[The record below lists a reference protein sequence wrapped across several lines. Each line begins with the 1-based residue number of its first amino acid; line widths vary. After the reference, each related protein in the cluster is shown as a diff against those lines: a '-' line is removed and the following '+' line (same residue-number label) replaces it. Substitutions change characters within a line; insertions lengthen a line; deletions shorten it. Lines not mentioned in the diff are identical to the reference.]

1 MNRQKSVIK
10 GIKKYL
16 SRRKLLSQKN
26 DLSKNY
32 YRIVSMLMLPVLV
45 MTLVSENVAFAAEE
59 KKEETQEKE
68 AETETGVDGA
78 AAVENALLQA
88 EGEMA
93 AVSAEGKEVIN
104 VRTAEELLA
113 VAEKCDTD
121 VWSAD
126 KLIELQEDI
135 SLAGIDFEPIAVF
148 AGTFNGNGHTIS
160 DFHYVGSG
168 YADGFFR
175 YIAPTGIVQ
184 NLTISGWVKTENEEK
199 CTGGFCGINGGWI
212 LECTFSGRVEGKSE
226 TGGIVGENES
236 TGTISTCSVIGSVT
250 GYDRAGGIAG
260 GNYGTI
266 RNCTNKA
273 GINSDSSWLEEADE
287 SGLEWLLE
295 DIEERKLISGTDIG
309 GIAGY
314 SKGLLINCNNEGVV
328 GYEHNGYNIGG
339 IVGRQSGQV
348 FFCNNNGQVYG
359 RKDVGGIVGQME
371 PHISVEEAESL
382 SEAVQRL
389 HDLVD
394 IFLNDAGKTQD
405 TVNAD
410 FDILRSHSDEA
421 LKNADSIANKTTD
434 FIDDNISAV
443 NEAADRM
450 RYCMEQIP
458 YIADDVSSAINSM
471 NETADALGRVADVLD
486 LNGKAG
492 DTVYDETA
500 HTRLSLVSGV
510 GGDVYTNSALPAE
523 GETVTLSVVSEEG
536 YRLSYISAADAS
548 KTTIELTMLSDTE
561 YAFVMPSGN
570 VVVKAEFV
578 YDGSVT
584 SDAGDGSVS
593 VVVPSAS
600 SRNDGSSLGSQTDS
614 NGGQTDSN
622 GGQTDSNG
630 GQTNSNGGQ
639 TNSNGGQ
646 TNSNGD
652 QTNGN
657 DGQTNNNI
665 SQTGNNGAGL
675 DADGNASTDGT
686 DESDNGDSGAEN
698 PDDRTDDAGN
708 EPESNSEDLD
718 GGRDDAGSEQPDESV
733 EDSNGT
739 AEEVSDSDNEA
750 DAGDVA
756 HDVAALDDGKIGADH
771 QFRKLVNATDA
782 LNGAE
787 YTITVLKNGDTES
800 TVSAHADDVVVVNV
814 QPDSGCQASIHITA
828 GGGEISFTE
837 KMEGRAYQFIMPAA
851 DVDVAVSFVKAG
863 VIVESNAGGK
873 ADYTVSGSKLTLQVR
888 PNAGYA
894 EKDHP
899 TVVDSAGSQLMI
911 SRKSAG
917 AYVYEVDMT
926 SANPP
931 VRVKITFTAST
942 DSAAVSAS
950 RDNLSENVSLLKTQM
965 QSVSDTMSKIDQ
977 LVSGKTLDDIKNDEE
992 LIGYIL
998 DLAQDLSDAGNT
1010 LSYILSDLASI
1021 SNVMTP
1027 YMEEA
1032 LKQADVE
1039 LDYVIADLEDV
1050 FSGLDSAFD
1059 RVRSTV
1065 VYVTGKFDIQFT
1077 ELGSEMDESI
1087 NGLFDQ
1093 LNAIT
1098 TYAGQI
1104 NDDLDVHS
1112 DILEADMHAVN
1123 DQINF
1128 IFQLF
1133 VERID
1138 DVEELYFDGDGYE
1151 DISDEDI
1158 DASTAGKVERSVNNG
1173 VVKGDINVGGIA
1185 GSMAIDEED
1194 PEGNAAGS
1202 VNRSF
1207 GSRYLTRC
1215 ILAGCENNG
1224 QITAKKDGAGGIVG
1238 YMNLGIVTDCEAYGS
1253 VESTEGEYVGGI
1265 SGESLALIR
1274 NCWSLTS
1281 LKGSRYVGGI
1291 AGAGTKIQNCHAMVL
1306 IDGEAVRKGAIAGWL
1321 ETEEDERIG
1330 FSEDINGNFFVGGT
1344 LRGIDDVSYAG
1355 IAEPV
1360 TYEELLAVEGIPLQ
1374 YRHLQLTFI
1383 ANDKVVD
1390 RIEVKYGKALSEIEF
1405 PQTPP
1410 VPGSYGKWPDVT
1422 EMKMI
1427 GNITLEAEYSD
1438 TITTLTSVE
1447 KGTVAVDNVEENP
1460 DKPYAYIEGI
1470 YTDDAVLSA
1479 LVTEYTA
1486 QQTKEEMNQKAESA
1500 VYEIRVENGGL
1511 SDDIVS
1517 SVRLLNPYGK
1527 IRTVFGLVDGT
1538 WQEISYKE
1546 YGQYIQVKM
1555 AGASASY
1562 CIVSG
1567 DRAGFWMWY
1576 AAGGAAALL
1585 LIGIAVMR
1593 KRGKQKGKV

>member
-1 MNRQKSVIK
+1 MNN
-10 GIKKYL
+10 L
-16 SRRKLLSQKN
+16 H
-26 DLSKNY
+26 
-32 YRIVSMLMLPVLV
+32 RIVSALMLPTLV
-45 MTLVSENVAFAAEE
+45 VTLVSGNVAFAEE
-59 KKEETQEKE
+59 AKKEDAQEKE
-68 AETETGVDGA
+68 MAAEMEADGA
-78 AAVENALLQA
+78 DAVDSALQEA
-88 EGEMA
+88 EGEVT
-93 AVSAEGKEVIN
+93 AVSAEGKEVIA

-113 VAEKCDTD
+113 VAAKCDTD

-135 SLAGIDFEPIAVF
+135 SLAGVDFDPIAVF

-175 YIAPTGIVQ
+175 YITPTGIVQ
-184 NLTISGWVKTENEEK
+184 NLTISGWVEAENEET

-212 LECTFSGRVEGKSE
+212 LECTFSGRVEGRSE
-226 TGGIVGENES
+226 TGGIAGENES
-236 TGTISTCSVIGSVT
+236 TGMISTCSVIGSVT

-266 RNCTNKA
+266 RNCINKA

-295 DIEERKLISGTDIG
+295 DIEEQKLISGTDIG

-348 FFCNNNGQVYG
+348 FFCNNNGYVYG

-371 PHISVEEAESL
+371 PYISVEEAESL

-394 IFLNDAGKTQD
+394 IFLDDAGSTQD
-405 TVNAD
+405 TMSED

-421 LKNADSIANKTTD
+421 LKNADSIANRTTD
-434 FIDDNISAV
+434 FIDENISAV

-458 YIADDVSSAINSM
+458 YIADDVSSAIDSM
-471 NETADALGRVADVLD
+471 NETAESLGRVVDVFD
-486 LNGKAG
+486 LNGKAE
-492 DTVYDETA
+492 DTAYDETVHA
-500 HTRLSLVSGV
+500 RLSLVSGV
-510 GGDVYTNSALPAE
+510 GGEVYTDSALPGE
-523 GETVTLSVVSEEG
+523 GETVTLSVVPEEG

-548 KTTIELTMLSDTE
+548 KATIELTMLSDTE

-570 VVVKAEFV
+570 VVVKAEFT

-593 VVVPSAS
+593 VVVPSNL
-600 SRNDGSSLGSQTDS
+600 SRNEGSSLDG
-614 NGGQTDSN
+614 
-622 GGQTDSNG
+622 
-630 GQTNSNGGQ
+630 
-639 TNSNGGQ
+639 
-646 TNSNGD
+646 

-657 DGQTNNNI
+657 AGNSLDGQTNGNAGSSLDGQINND
-665 SQTGNNGAGL
+665 AGQIK
-675 DADGNASTDGT
+675 DNTADSGTDGNVSTDGADGVDNRDGGAELPDDST
-686 DESDNGDSGAEN
+686 TGESTIDAENGAEKNLEGSEGSGADAENGDAKEAAEDLNGAEK
-698 PDDRTDDAGN
+698 
-708 EPESNSEDLD
+708 E
-718 GGRDDAGSEQPDESV
+718 
-733 EDSNGT
+733 T
-739 AEEVSDSDNEA
+739 AEPDSSEN
-750 DAGDVA
+750 AGESGDTVY
-756 HDVAALDDGKIGADH
+756 DTALLEGGGIGAGH
-771 QFRKLVNATDA
+771 QFRKLVNATDVQS
-782 LNGAE
+782 GTE
-787 YTITVLKNGDTES
+787 HTITVLKNGETES
-800 TVSAHADDVVVVNV
+800 TVAACAGNEAVVNV
-814 QPDSGCQASIHITA
+814 QPDSGCQVSIHITTA
-828 GGGEISFTE
+828 GGDEISFTE
-837 KMEGRAYQFIMPAA
+837 KMEGRAYQFTMPDA
-851 DVDVAVSFVKAG
+851 DVTVAVSFVKAG

-873 ADYTVSGSKLTLQVR
+873 ADYTVSGNKLTLQVR

-899 TVVDSAGSQLMI
+899 TVVDSAGKQLTI

-926 SANPP
+926 SAALP
-931 VRVKITFTAST
+931 VRVKITFAAGT
-942 DSAAVSAS
+942 DAAAVSAS
-950 RDNLSENVSLLKTQM
+950 KDNLSENVSLLKTQM
-965 QSVSDTMSKIDQ
+965 QNVSDTMSKIDQ
-977 LVSGKTLDDIKNDEE
+977 LVSGKTFDDMRNDEE

-1010 LSYILSDLASI
+1010 LSYLLSDLASI
-1021 SNVMTP
+1021 SNVMSP

-1039 LDYVIADLEDV
+1039 LDFVIDDLEDV

-1077 ELGSEMDESI
+1077 ELGYEMDESI

-1112 DILEADMHAVN
+1112 DILEEDMHAVN

-1158 DASTAGKVERSVNNG
+1158 EASTAGKVERSINNG

-1215 ILAGCENNG
+1215 ILTGCENNG
-1224 QITAKKDGAGGIVG
+1224 QITAKKDGAGGIAG

-1253 VESTEGEYVGGI
+1253 VESMEGEYVGGI

-1291 AGAGTKIQNCHAMVL
+1291 AGSGTKIQDCHAMVL
-1306 IDGEAVRKGAIAGWL
+1306 IDDGAVRKGAIAGWL

-1330 FSEDINGNFFVGGT
+1330 FGEDVNGNFFVGGT

-1360 TYEELLAVEGIPLQ
+1360 TYEELLAVEGVPLQ

-1390 RIEVKYGKALSEIEF
+1390 QIEVKYGKELSEIEF
-1405 PQTPP
+1405 PQAPP

-1427 GNITLEAEYSD
+1427 GNITLEAEYND

-1447 KGTVAVDNVEENP
+1447 KGTVAAEGTVEDQ
-1460 DKPYAYIEGI
+1460 DKPYAYVEGI

-1479 LVTEYTA
+1479 SAVEYTQ
-1486 QQTKEEMNQKAESA
+1486 QQTKEEMNQKAESV

-1511 SDDIVS
+1511 SDDTVS

-1527 IRTVFGLVDGT
+1527 IKIVFGLVDGI
-1538 WQEISYKE
+1538 WQEIGYKE
-1546 YGQYIQVKM
+1546 YGQYIQVQM
-1555 AGASASY
+1555 AGASAAY

-1567 DRAGFWMWY
+1567 DREGLWMWY
-1576 AAGGAAALL
+1576 AAGGAAVLL
-1585 LIGIAVMR
+1585 LAGSVVIRRHG
-1593 KRGKQKGKV
+1593 KRKGKKAETAA

>member
-1 MNRQKSVIK
+1 MNK
-10 GIKKYL
+10 
-16 SRRKLLSQKN
+16 
-26 DLSKNY
+26 LSKNFN
-32 YRIVSMLMLPVLV
+32 RIVSALMLPVLI
-45 MTLVSENVAFAAEE
+45 MTLVSGNVAYAEE
-59 KKEETQEKE
+59 EKDAIQEKE
-68 AETETGVDGA
+68 SVGEGGEDGA
-78 AAVENALLQA
+78 EAVESALQEA
-88 EGEMA
+88 EGEIA
-93 AVSAEGKEVIN
+93 AVSAEGKEVIA
-104 VRTAEELLA
+104 VKSAEELLA

-126 KLIELQEDI
+126 KLIELQADI
-135 SLAGIDFEPIAVF
+135 SLAGIEFEPIAVF
-148 AGTFNGNGHTIS
+148 AGTFNGNGHTIT

-184 NLTISGWVKTENEEK
+184 NLTISGWVEAENEEK
-199 CTGGFCGINGGWI
+199 CTGGICGINGGWI
-212 LECTFSGRVEGKSE
+212 LECTFSGRVEGRSE

-236 TGTISTCSVIGSVT
+236 SGTISTCSVIGSVT

-273 GINSDSSWLEEADE
+273 GVNSDSSWLEEADE

-371 PHISVEEAESL
+371 PYISVEEAESL

-394 IFLNDAGKTQD
+394 VFLNDAGKTQD
-405 TVNAD
+405 TVSAD

-421 LKNADSIANKTTD
+421 LKNADSIADGATD

-458 YIADDVSSAINSM
+458 FIVDDVSSAIDSM
-471 NETADALGRVADVLD
+471 NKTADALGRVADALD
-486 LNGKAG
+486 LNGKAE

-500 HTRLSLVSGV
+500 HSRLSLVSGV
-510 GGDVYTNSALPAE
+510 GGEVYTDSALPAE
-523 GETVTLSVVSEEG
+523 GETVTLSVVPEDG
-536 YRLSYISAADAS
+536 YRLSYISVADAS
-548 KTTIELTMLSDTE
+548 KATIELTMLSDTE

-570 VVVKAEFV
+570 VVVKTEFT

-584 SDAGDGSVS
+584 SDAGDGSIS
-593 VVVPSAS
+593 VVVPSS
-600 SRNDGSSLGSQTDS
+600 GSRNNGSNDAG
-614 NGGQTDSN
+614 NGAAVP
-622 GGQTDSNG
+622 
-630 GQTNSNGGQ
+630 
-639 TNSNGGQ
+639 
-646 TNSNGD
+646 
-652 QTNGN
+652 GN
-657 DGQTNNNI
+657 DPV
-665 SQTGNNGAGL
+665 SE
-675 DADGNASTDGT
+675 DGGIMD
-686 DESDNGDSGAEN
+686 
-698 PDDRTDDAGN
+698 PDDRTG
-708 EPESNSEDLD
+708 S
-718 GGRDDAGSEQPDESV
+718 AGSGAEEPGNAVIDTEDGKTGTEETV
-733 EDSNGT
+733 VDTEDGETGTEETVVDTEDGETGTEETVVDTEDGETGTEETAADVEKEEETPEDSTVDTIDETDPVTQEENGT
-739 AEEVSDSDNEA
+739 E
-750 DAGDVA
+750 DASR
-756 HDVAALDDGKIGADH
+756 DVAALEGGRPDTEH
-771 QFRKLVNATDA
+771 SFRKLVSAADGLGSGTS
-782 LNGAE
+782 GTE
-787 YTITVLKNGDTES
+787 HTIKIQKNGEEES
-800 TVSAHADDVVVVNV
+800 ISYSADEGSVVVVNV
-814 QPDSGCQASIHITA
+814 HPDSGCQASIHITA
-828 GGGEISFTE
+828 GGTEISAEE
-837 KMEGRAYQFIMPAA
+837 KMEGRAYQFTMPGS
-851 DVDVAVSFVKAG
+851 DVTVGVDFVRAG

-873 ADYTVSGSKLTLQVR
+873 ADYTVSGARLTLQVR
-888 PNAGYA
+888 PNAGYV
-894 EKDHP
+894 EKEHP
-899 TVVDSAGSQLMI
+899 TVVDNAGNQLMV
-911 SRKSAG
+911 SGKSAG
-917 AYVYEVDMT
+917 AYVYEVDM
-926 SANPP
+926 SGAAQP
-931 VRVKITFTAST
+931 VRVKVTFAAST

-950 RDNLSENVSLLKTQM
+950 KDNLRENVSLLRTQM
-965 QSVSDTMSKIDQ
+965 QNVSDTMSKIDRYAN
-977 LVSGKTLDDIKNDEE
+977 GKTLDDMKNDKE

-1021 SNVMTP
+1021 SNVMAP

-1065 VYVTGKFDIQFT
+1065 VYVTGTFDIQFT
-1077 ELGSEMDESI
+1077 ELGAEMDESI
-1087 NGLFDQ
+1087 DGLFDQ
-1093 LNAIT
+1093 LSAIA

-1104 NDDLDVHS
+1104 NDDLGAHS

-1123 DQINF
+1123 DQVNY

-1138 DVEELYFDGDGYE
+1138 DVEELYFDGGGYE

-1158 DASTAGKVERSVNNG
+1158 EVSTAGKVERSVNNG
-1173 VVKGDINVGGIA
+1173 IVKGDINVGGIA

-1194 PEGNAAGS
+1194 PEGNAAGN

-1215 ILAGCENNG
+1215 VLVGCENNG
-1224 QITAKKDGAGGIVG
+1224 QITAKKNGAGGIVG
-1238 YMNLGIVTDCEAYGS
+1238 YMNLGIATDCEAYGS
-1253 VESTEGEYVGGI
+1253 VESTEGEYIGGI

-1274 NCWSLTS
+1274 NCWALTS
-1281 LKGSRYVGGI
+1281 LKGSQYVGGI
-1291 AGAGTKIQNCHAMVL
+1291 AGSGTKIQNCHAMVL
-1306 IDGEAVRKGAIAGWL
+1306 IDDMAVRKGAIAGWL

-1330 FSEDINGNFFVGGT
+1330 FGEDISGNFFVGGT
-1344 LRGIDDVSYAG
+1344 LCGIDDVSYAG

-1360 TYEELLAVEGIPLQ
+1360 TYEELLTTEGIPLQ

-1390 RIEVKYGKALSEIEF
+1390 QIEVKYGKSLSEIEF

-1427 GNITLEAEYSD
+1427 GNITLEAEYND
-1438 TITTLTSVE
+1438 TITILTSVE
-1447 KGTVAVDNVEENP
+1447 KGTVAAEGAAEDR
-1460 DKPYAYIEGI
+1460 DRPYAYIEGI

-1479 LVTEYTA
+1479 SATEYTP
-1486 QQTKEEMNQKAESA
+1486 QQTKEAMNRKAESV

-1511 SDDIVS
+1511 LDDTVS

-1527 IRTVFGLVDGT
+1527 IKAVFGLVDGT
-1538 WQEISYKE
+1538 WQEIAYKE

-1555 AGASASY
+1555 AGTSAAY
-1562 CIVSG
+1562 GIVSG
-1567 DRAGFWMWY
+1567 DRAGILIWY
-1576 AAGGAAALL
+1576 IAGGAVILL
-1585 LIGIAVMR
+1585 LIGIAIGR
-1593 KRGKQKGKV
+1593 RRRRQKGKKTGTET

>member
-1 MNRQKSVIK
+1 MNKH
-10 GIKKYL
+10 
-16 SRRKLLSQKN
+16 
-26 DLSKNY
+26 LSKSLH
-32 YRIVSMLMLPVLV
+32 RIVSMVMLPVLIV
-45 MTLVSENVAFAAEE
+45 TLMSGNIVFAEE
-59 KKEETQEKE
+59 EV
-68 AETETGVDGA
+68 TE
-78 AAVENALLQA
+78 
-88 EGEMA
+88 
-93 AVSAEGKEVIN
+93 VSAENKEVIT
-104 VRTAEELLA
+104 VRTVEDLLA
-113 VAEKCDTD
+113 VTEKCDTD

-126 KLIELQEDI
+126 RLIELQEDI
-135 SLAGIDFEPIAVF
+135 SLAGVEFEPIAVF

-175 YIAPTGIVQ
+175 YITPTGIVQ
-184 NLTISGWVKTENEEK
+184 NLTISGWLEAENEEK

-226 TGGIVGENES
+226 TGGIAGENES

-348 FFCNNNGQVYG
+348 FFCNNNGQIYG

-371 PHISVEEAESL
+371 PYISVEEAESL

-405 TVNAD
+405 TVSAD

-421 LKNADSIANKTTD
+421 LKNADLIANRTTD

-458 YIADDVSSAINSM
+458 YIADDVSSAIDSM
-471 NETADALGRVADVLD
+471 NETAEALGRMAEVLD
-486 LNGKAG
+486 VSGKAA

-500 HTRLSLVSGV
+500 HARLSLVSGV
-510 GGDVYTNSALPAE
+510 GGEVYSDSALPSE
-523 GETVTLSVVSEEG
+523 GETVTLSVVPEDG
-536 YRLSYISAADAS
+536 YRLSYISVADAT
-548 KTTIELTMLSDTE
+548 KAAIELTMLGNTE
-561 YAFVMPSGN
+561 YAFVMPSEN
-570 VVVKAEFV
+570 VVVKAEFT

-584 SDAGDGSVS
+584 SDAGDGGVS
-593 VVVPSAS
+593 VMVPSADT
-600 SRNDGSSLGSQTDS
+600 RNDGNSDTGQINDSAVGSDADENTPA
-614 NGGQTDSN
+614 
-622 GGQTDSNG
+622 
-630 GQTNSNGGQ
+630 
-639 TNSNGGQ
+639 
-646 TNSNGD
+646 
-652 QTNGN
+652 
-657 DGQTNNNI
+657 
-665 SQTGNNGAGL
+665 NGAGGTDNVDSDAEHGDGSSPEASDDSMDDVENENGADAVDETEPSNE
-675 DADGNASTDGT
+675 DADN
-686 DESDNGDSGAEN
+686 
-698 PDDRTDDAGN
+698 TDDAASDAALLESGIPSTEHQFKKLVN
-708 EPESNSEDLD
+708 TADLNSGASGTEHQITVQKNGSPENAYS
-718 GGRDDAGSEQPDESV
+718 AH
-733 EDSNGT
+733 
-739 AEEVSDSDNEA
+739 
-750 DAGDVA
+750 AGDVIA
-756 HDVAALDDGKIGADH
+756 
-771 QFRKLVNATDA
+771 
-782 LNGAE
+782 
-787 YTITVLKNGDTES
+787 
-800 TVSAHADDVVVVNV
+800 VNV
-814 QPDSGCQASIHITA
+814 QPDSGCQASVRITA
-828 GGGEISFTE
+828 NGGDVSYME
-837 KMEGRAYQFIMPAA
+837 KLEGHAYQFTMPDA
-851 DVDVAVSFVKAG
+851 DVTVDVGFVKAG

-873 ADYTVSGSKLTLQVR
+873 ADYTVSGNKLTLQVR
-888 PNAGYA
+888 PNAGYT
-894 EKDHP
+894 EKEHP
-899 TVVDSAGSQLMI
+899 TVVDSAGNQLMV
-911 SRKSAG
+911 SRKSVG
-917 AYVYEVDMT
+917 TYVYEVDMG

-931 VRVKITFTAST
+931 VRVKITFAAST

-950 RDNLSENVSLLKTQM
+950 RDNLSENVSLLKMQM
-965 QSVSDTMSKIDQ
+965 QNVSNTMSKINQ
-977 LVSGKTLDDIKNDEE
+977 LVNGKTLGDMKNDEE

-1027 YMEEA
+1027 YMEDA

-1039 LDYVIADLEDV
+1039 LDFVLADLEDV

-1059 RVRSTV
+1059 RVRSAV
-1065 VYVTGKFDIQFT
+1065 VYVTGRFDIRFT
-1077 ELGSEMDESI
+1077 ELGDEMDDSI

-1123 DQINF
+1123 DQINY
-1128 IFQLF
+1128 IFQMF

-1215 ILAGCENNG
+1215 ILTGCENNG

-1281 LKGSRYVGGI
+1281 LRGSRYVGGI
-1291 AGAGTKIQNCHAMVL
+1291 VGSGTKIQNCHAMVL
-1306 IDGEAVRKGAIAGWL
+1306 INDEAVRKGAIAGWL

-1330 FSEDINGNFFVGGT
+1330 FSEDINGNFFVGGA
-1344 LRGIDDVSYAG
+1344 LCGIDDVSYAG
-1355 IAEPV
+1355 IAGPV
-1360 TYEELLAVEGIPLQ
+1360 TYEELLTTEGIPLQ

-1390 RIEVKYGKALSEIEF
+1390 QIEVKYGKSLSEIEF
-1405 PQTPP
+1405 PQAPS
-1410 VPGSYGKWPDVT
+1410 VPGSYGKWPDVS
-1422 EMKMI
+1422 EMKMV
-1427 GNITLEAEYSD
+1427 GNITLEAAYSD

-1447 KGTVAVDNVEENP
+1447 KGAVAAEGTEENQ
-1460 DKPYAYIEGI
+1460 DKPYAYVEGI
-1470 YTDDAVLSA
+1470 YTDDAVLYASA
-1479 LVTEYTA
+1479 AEYTP
-1486 QQTKEEMNQKAESA
+1486 QQTKEEINQKAGSV

-1511 SDDIVS
+1511 SDDTVS
-1517 SVRLLNPYGK
+1517 NVRLLNPYGK
-1527 IRTVFGLVDGT
+1527 IRSVFGLVDGA
-1538 WQEISYKE
+1538 WQEIDYKE

-1555 AGASASY
+1555 AGATASY

-1567 DRAGFWMWY
+1567 DKAGTWIWY
-1576 AAGGAAALL
+1576 AVGGAVILL
-1585 LIGIAVMR
+1585 LIGIVIGR
-1593 KRGKQKGKV
+1593 KRGKTEGKK

>member
-1 MNRQKSVIK
+1 MN
-10 GIKKYL
+10 
-16 SRRKLLSQKN
+16 KN
-26 DLSKNY
+26 L
-32 YRIVSMLMLPVLV
+32 YRIVSAFMLPVLIV
-45 MTLVSENVAFAAEE
+45 TLMSENVVFAKEA

-68 AETETGVDGA
+68 AVAEEEAGGA
-78 AAVENALLQA
+78 DAVESALQEA
-88 EGEMA
+88 EGEVA

-135 SLAGIDFEPIAVF
+135 SLAGVDFEPIAVF

-184 NLTISGWVKTENEEK
+184 NLTISGWIEAENEEA

-212 LECTFSGRVEGKSE
+212 LECTFSGRVEGRSE

-348 FFCNNNGQVYG
+348 FFCNNDGQVYG

-371 PHISVEEAESL
+371 PYISVEEAESL

-394 IFLNDAGKTQD
+394 IFLDDAGRTQD
-405 TVNAD
+405 TMSED
-410 FDILRSHSDEA
+410 FDILRGHSDEA
-421 LKNADSIANKTTD
+421 LKNADSIANRTTD

-458 YIADDVSSAINSM
+458 YIADDVSSAIDGM
-471 NETADALGRVADVLD
+471 NETAEALGRMADVLD
-486 LNGKAG
+486 LNGKAE

-500 HTRLSLVSGV
+500 HARLSLVSGV
-510 GGDVYTNSALPAE
+510 GGEVYTDSALPAE
-523 GETVTLSVVSEEG
+523 GETVTLSVVPEEG

-548 KTTIELTMLSDTE
+548 KATLELTMLGDTE
-561 YAFVMPSGN
+561 YVFVMPSGN

-578 YDGSVT
+578 YDGSAA
-584 SDAGDGSVS
+584 SNEGDGSVS
-593 VVVPSAS
+593 VLVPSNS
-600 SRNDGSSLGSQTDS
+600 SRSEGNSL
-614 NGGQTDSN
+614 
-622 GGQTDSNG
+622 
-630 GQTNSNGGQ
+630 
-639 TNSNGGQ
+639 
-646 TNSNGD
+646 
-652 QTNGN
+652 
-657 DGQTNNNI
+657 DGQTNNDAG
-665 SQTGNNGAGL
+665 QTSNSTGQTSNDAGQTNDNAADSGEDENL
-675 DADGNASTDGT
+675 LNTGADGVDDGVV
-686 DESDNGDSGAEN
+686 GAEN
-698 PDDRTDDAGN
+698 PNDVQD
-708 EPESNSEDLD
+708 EPES
-718 GGRDDAGSEQPDESV
+718 PDVRVNDVPNELESGANI
-733 EDSNGT
+733 EKQNT
-739 AEEVSDSDNEA
+739 AESDEDTGGTEDEVTEPGNVA
-750 DAGDVA
+750 DAG
-756 HDVAALDDGKIGADH
+756 H
-771 QFRKLVNATDA
+771 QFRKLVNAADA
-782 LNGAE
+782 SNSGTE
-787 YTITVLKNGDTES
+787 HTITIWKNGNEES
-800 TVSAHADDVVVVNV
+800 TANAYANDVVVVDV
-814 QPDSGCQASIHITA
+814 RPESGSKASIRITA
-828 GGGEISFTE
+828 GGGELPFTE
-837 KMEGRAYQFIMPAA
+837 KMEGRAYQFTMPDA
-851 DVDVAVSFVKAG
+851 DVTVEVSFVKAG

-873 ADYTVSGSKLTLQVR
+873 ADYTVSGNKLTLQVR

-899 TVVDSAGSQLMI
+899 AVVDGAGKQLTI
-911 SRKSAG
+911 SRKSTG
-917 AYVYEVDMT
+917 AYVYEVDMG

-931 VRVKITFTAST
+931 VRVKITFAAST

-965 QSVSDTMSKIDQ
+965 QNVSDTMSKIDQ
-977 LVSGKTLDDIKNDEE
+977 RVNGKTLDEIKNDQE

-1039 LDYVIADLEDV
+1039 FEFVIADLEDV
-1050 FSGLDSAFD
+1050 FSRLDSAFG

-1087 NGLFDQ
+1087 DGLFDQ
-1093 LNAIT
+1093 LDAIAA
-1098 TYAGQI
+1098 YAGQI

-1138 DVEELYFDGDGYE
+1138 DVENLYFDGDGYE
-1151 DISDEDI
+1151 DISEEDI

-1202 VNRSF
+1202 VSRSF

-1215 ILAGCENNG
+1215 ILVGCENNG
-1224 QITAKKDGAGGIVG
+1224 QITAKKDGAGGIAG

-1281 LKGSRYVGGI
+1281 LKGARYVGGI
-1291 AGAGTKIQNCHAMVL
+1291 AGSGTKIQNCHAMVL
-1306 IDGEAVRKGAIAGWL
+1306 IDDGAMQKGAIAGWL
-1321 ETEEDERIG
+1321 ETEEDGRIG
-1330 FSEDINGNFFVGGT
+1330 FDEDVNGNFFVGGI

-1360 TYEELLAVEGIPLQ
+1360 TYEELLTVEGIPLQ

-1390 RIEVKYGKALSEIEF
+1390 RIEVKYGRALSEIEF
-1405 PQTPP
+1405 PQAPP

-1427 GNITLEAEYSD
+1427 GNITLEAEYND
-1438 TITTLTSVE
+1438 TITTLVSVE
-1447 KGTVAVDNVEENP
+1447 KGTAAVEGTEENQ

-1479 LVTEYTA
+1479 SAVEYTA
-1486 QQTKEEMNQKAESA
+1486 QQTKEEMNQKAEST

-1511 SDDIVS
+1511 SDDTVS
-1517 SVRLLNPYGK
+1517 SVRLLNPYGE
-1527 IRTVFGLVDGT
+1527 IRTVFGLVDGA
-1538 WQEISYKE
+1538 WQEMDHKE
-1546 YGQYIQVKM
+1546 YGQYIQVQM
-1555 AGASASY
+1555 AGTSAAY
-1562 CIVSG
+1562 CIVSNDG
-1567 DRAGFWMWY
+1567 GGNWMWY
-1576 AAGGAAALL
+1576 AAGCAAALL
-1585 LIGIAVMR
+1585 VIGIVLMR
-1593 KRGKQKGKV
+1593 KRGKQKGKKADTAA

>member
-26 DLSKNY
+26 NLSKNY
-32 YRIVSMLMLPVLV
+32 YRIVSMLMLPALIV
-45 MTLVSENVAFAAEE
+45 TLVSENVAFAAEE

-68 AETETGVDGA
+68 AAAETGADGA
-78 AAVENALLQA
+78 DAVESALEQA
-88 EGEMA
+88 EGEMT
-93 AVSAEGKEVIN
+93 AVSAEGKEVIA

-126 KLIELQEDI
+126 KLIELQDDI
-135 SLAGIDFEPIAVF
+135 SLEGIDFEPIAVF

-160 DFHYVGSG
+160 DFHYVGYG

-184 NLTISGWVKTENEEK
+184 NLTISGWVEAENEEK

-260 GNYGTI
+260 SNYGTI

-371 PHISVEEAESL
+371 PYISVEEAESL

-405 TVNAD
+405 TVSAD

-458 YIADDVSSAINSM
+458 YIADDVSSAIDSM
-471 NETADALGRVADVLD
+471 NETAEALGRVADVLD

-500 HTRLSLVSGV
+500 HARLSLVSGV

-523 GETVTLSVVSEEG
+523 GETVTLSVVPEEG

-548 KTTIELTMLSDTE
+548 KATLELTMLSDTE

-593 VVVPSAS
+593 VVVPPAG
-600 SRNDGSSLGSQTDS
+600 SRNDASSDGSQINNNDGQTNS
-614 NGGQTDSN
+614 NGS
-622 GGQTDSNG
+622 
-630 GQTNSNGGQ
+630 QTNSNGGQ
-639 TNSNGGQ
+639 TNNNIGQ
-646 TNSNGD
+646 T
-652 QTNGN
+652 GN
-657 DGQTNNNI
+657 DG
-665 SQTGNNGAGL
+665 AGL
-675 DADGNASTDGT
+675 GVDGNASTDGT
-686 DESDNGDSGAEN
+686 DESDNGDSGAES
-698 PDDRTDDAGN
+698 PDDQVDDDGN
-708 EPESNSEDLD
+708 ELESAPEDLD
-718 GGRDDAGSEQPDESV
+718 GSREDAGSENTEEQV
-733 EDSNGT
+733 EDSNAT
-739 AEEVSDSDNEA
+739 AEDASEPDNGTDAANVTNEVA
-750 DAGDVA
+750 M
-756 HDVAALDDGKIGADH
+756 LDDGKNDADH
-771 QFRKLVNATDA
+771 QFRKLVNATAA
-782 LNGAE
+782 LNGVE
-787 YTITVLKNGDTES
+787 HTITVLKNGDTES
-800 TVSAHADDVVVVNV
+800 TVSAYADDVVVINV

-837 KMEGRAYQFIMPAA
+837 KMEGRAYQFTMPDA

-894 EKDHP
+894 EKEHP

-965 QSVSDTMSKIDQ
+965 QSVSDTMSIIDQ
-977 LVSGKTLDDIKNDEE
+977 LVSGKTLDDIRNDEE

-1039 LDYVIADLEDV
+1039 MDYVIADLEDV

-1215 ILAGCENNG
+1215 ILTGCENNG
-1224 QITAKKDGAGGIVG
+1224 QITVKKDGAGGIVG

-1306 IDGEAVRKGAIAGWL
+1306 IDGEAVRKGAIVGWL

-1344 LRGIDDVSYAG
+1344 LCGIDDVSYAG

-1390 RIEVKYGKALSEIEF
+1390 QIEVKYGKALSEIEF
-1405 PQTPP
+1405 PQAPP
-1410 VPGSYGKWPDVT
+1410 VPGCYGKWPDVT

-1447 KGTVAVDNVEENP
+1447 KGTVAVDNTEENQ

-1479 LVTEYTA
+1479 FVTEYTA

-1511 SDDIVS
+1511 SDDTVS

-1555 AGASASY
+1555 AGVSAAY

-1567 DRAGFWMWY
+1567 DQAGFWIWY
-1576 AAGGAAALL
+1576 AAGGAVALL

-1593 KRGKQKGKV
+1593 KRGKQERKV

>member
-1 MNRQKSVIK
+1 MNNLHK
-10 GIKKYL
+10 
-16 SRRKLLSQKN
+16 
-26 DLSKNY
+26 
-32 YRIVSMLMLPVLV
+32 IVSMLMLPTLV
-45 MTLVSENVAFAAEE
+45 VTLVSGNVAFAEE
-59 KKEETQEKE
+59 VKKEDMQEKE
-68 AETETGVDGA
+68 MAAEMEADGADAVESALQETE
-78 AAVENALLQA
+78 
-88 EGEMA
+88 GEVT
-93 AVSAEGKEVIN
+93 AVSAEGKEVIA

-135 SLAGIDFEPIAVF
+135 SLAGVDFDPIAVF

-184 NLTISGWVKTENEEK
+184 NLTISGWVEAENEEK

-212 LECTFSGRVEGKSE
+212 LECTFSGRVEGRSE
-226 TGGIVGENES
+226 TGGIAGENES

-348 FFCNNNGQVYG
+348 FFCNNDGQVYG

-371 PHISVEEAESL
+371 PYISVEEAESL

-394 IFLNDAGKTQD
+394 IFLDDAGRTQD
-405 TVNAD
+405 TMSED
-410 FDILRSHSDEA
+410 FDILRGHSDEA
-421 LKNADSIANKTTD
+421 LKNADSIANRTTD

-458 YIADDVSSAINSM
+458 YIADNVSSAIDSM
-471 NETADALGRVADVLD
+471 NETAEALGRVVDVLN
-486 LNGKAG
+486 LNGKAE

-500 HTRLSLVSGV
+500 HARLSLVSGV
-510 GGDVYTNSALPAE
+510 GGEVYSDSAQPAE
-523 GETVTLSVVSEEG
+523 GETVTLSVVPEEG

-548 KTTIELTMLSDTE
+548 KVSLELTMLSDTE

-570 VVVKAEFV
+570 VVVKAEFMYNGNV
-578 YDGSVT
+578 S

-593 VVVPSAS
+593 VAVPSTG
-600 SRNDGSSLGSQTDS
+600 SRSDGSDGS
-614 NGGQTDSN
+614 NA
-622 GGQTDSNG
+622 
-630 GQTNSNGGQ
+630 GQTNDHADSG
-639 TNSNGGQ
+639 TY
-646 TNSNGD
+646 GD
-652 QTNGN
+652 VP
-657 DGQTNNNI
+657 
-665 SQTGNNGAGL
+665 
-675 DADGNASTDGT
+675 ADGMGKVDIDDDETENT
-686 DESDNGDSGAEN
+686 DESTDEAGKELESGSEDSDDSGTDAENGDTEEEAEDLNGAE
-698 PDDRTDDAGN
+698 
-708 EPESNSEDLD
+708 
-718 GGRDDAGSEQPDESV
+718 
-733 EDSNGT
+733 
-739 AEEVSDSDNEA
+739 EEMTGSDN
-750 DAGDVA
+750 D
-756 HDVAALDDGKIGADH
+756 ADH
-771 QFRKLVNATDA
+771 PFRKLVNVTEGLD
-782 LNGAE
+782 NGSSRAQ
-787 YTITVLKNGDTES
+787 YVITVQKNGEDVHTYN
-800 TVSAHADDVVVVNV
+800 ADGGAVVVVNV
-814 QPDSGCQASIHITA
+814 QPDNGCQASVRITA
-828 GGGEISFTE
+828 GGTE
-837 KMEGRAYQFIMPAA
+837 VSTEKKMEGRAYQFTMPNS
-851 DVDVAVSFVKAG
+851 DVTVAVDFVKAG

-873 ADYTVSGSKLTLQVR
+873 ADYTVSDSKLTLEVR

-899 TVVDSAGSQLMI
+899 IVVDSAGNQLMI

-917 AYVYEVDMT
+917 AYVYEADMGN
-926 SANPP
+926 ANPP
-931 VRVKITFTAST
+931 VRVKITFAAGT

-965 QSVSDTMSKIDQ
+965 QNVSDTMSKIDQ
-977 LVSGKTLDDIKNDEE
+977 LVNGKTLDEIKNDKE

-1039 LDYVIADLEDV
+1039 LDFVIADLEDV
-1050 FSGLDSAFD
+1050 FYGLDAAFD

-1077 ELGSEMDESI
+1077 ELGPEMDESV
-1087 NGLFDQ
+1087 NSLFDQ

-1138 DVEELYFDGDGYE
+1138 DVEDLYFDGDGYE

-1253 VESTEGEYVGGI
+1253 VESTEGEFVGGI

-1281 LKGSRYVGGI
+1281 LKGSQYVGGI
-1291 AGAGTKIQNCHAMVL
+1291 AGSGTKIQNCHAMVL
-1306 IDGEAVRKGAIAGWL
+1306 IDDGAVRKGAIAGWL

-1330 FSEDINGNFFVGGT
+1330 FGEDVNGNSFVGGI

-1360 TYEELLAVEGIPLQ
+1360 TYEELLTVEGIPLQ

-1390 RIEVKYGKALSEIEF
+1390 RMEVKYGKALSEIEF
-1405 PQTPP
+1405 PQAPP
-1410 VPGSYGKWPDVT
+1410 VPGSYGKWPDVS

-1427 GNITLEAEYSD
+1427 GNITLEAEYND

-1447 KGTVAVDNVEENP
+1447 KGTVAVERTAENQN
-1460 DKPYAYIEGI
+1460 KPYAYVEGV

-1479 LVTEYTA
+1479 SAVEYTA
-1486 QQTKEEMNQKAESA
+1486 QQTKEEMSQKAESV

-1511 SDDIVS
+1511 SDDTVS

-1538 WQEISYKE
+1538 WQEIDYKE
-1546 YGQYIQVKM
+1546 YGQYIQVQM
-1555 AGASASY
+1555 AGAAAAY

-1567 DRAGFWMWY
+1567 DGAGIRMWY
-1576 AAGGAAALL
+1576 AAGGAAVLL
-1585 LIGIAVMR
+1585 LIGIVVIR
-1593 KRGKQKGKV
+1593 KRGKRKGKKAESGM

>member
-1 MNRQKSVIK
+1 MGMKRKIQSREKERRQKAV
-10 GIKKYL
+10 
-16 SRRKLLSQKN
+16 RKQK
-26 DLSKNY
+26 SF
-32 YRIVSMLMLPVLV
+32 YRIVSMLMLPVLI
-45 MTLVSENVAFAAEE
+45 MALMSGNVAFAEEE
-59 KKEETQEKE
+59 KKEEAQEKE
-68 AETETGVDGA
+68 AFTEVGVDGA
-78 AAVENALLQA
+78 NAVESALQEA
-88 EGEMA
+88 EGEVT

-104 VRTAEELLA
+104 VRTVEELLA

-135 SLAGIDFEPIAVF
+135 SLAGFDFEPIAVF

-175 YIAPTGIVQ
+175 YITPTGIVQ
-184 NLTISGWVKTENEEK
+184 NLTISGRVEAENEEK

-226 TGGIVGENES
+226 TGGIAGENES
-236 TGTISTCSVIGSVT
+236 TGTISSCSVIGSVT

-348 FFCNNNGQVYG
+348 FFCNNDGYVYG

-371 PHISVEEAESL
+371 PYISVEEAESL

-405 TVNAD
+405 TVSAD

-421 LKNADSIANKTTD
+421 LKNADSIANRATD
-434 FIDDNISAV
+434 FIDENISAV
-443 NEAADRM
+443 NEAADRI

-458 YIADDVSSAINSM
+458 YIADDVSSAIDSM
-471 NETADALGRVADVLD
+471 NETAEALGRVADVLD
-486 LNGKAG
+486 LNGKAEG
-492 DTVYDETA
+492 TVYDETA
-500 HTRLSLVSGV
+500 HARLSLVSGV
-510 GGDVYTNSALPAE
+510 GGEVYSDNALPAE
-523 GETVTLSVVSEEG
+523 GETVMLSAVPEEG
-536 YRLSYISAADAS
+536 YRLSYISAVDAS
-548 KTTIELTMLSDTE
+548 KATIELTMLTDTE
-561 YAFVMPSGN
+561 YAFVMPSEN
-570 VVVKAEFV
+570 VVVKTEFS
-578 YDGSVT
+578 YDGSVI
-584 SDAGDGSVS
+584 SDMGDGSVS
-593 VVVPSAS
+593 VVVPSTR
-600 SRNDGSSLGSQTDS
+600 SRNDGSIL
-614 NGGQTDSN
+614 
-622 GGQTDSNG
+622 
-630 GQTNSNGGQ
+630 
-639 TNSNGGQ
+639 
-646 TNSNGD
+646 
-652 QTNGN
+652 
-657 DGQTNNNI
+657 DGQAN
-665 SQTGNNGAGL
+665 SDAG
-675 DADGNASTDGT
+675 
-686 DESDNGDSGAEN
+686 SGVED
-698 PDDRTDDAGN
+698 PDDRMDDAGN
-708 EPESNSEDLD
+708 ELENDSEDP
-718 GGRDDAGSEQPDESV
+718 DDNGADV
-733 EDSNGT
+733 ENKDTEELTEGANG
-739 AEEVSDSDNEA
+739 ADNEA
-750 DAGDVA
+750 TDSDTVA
-756 HDVAALDDGKIGADH
+756 GADR
-771 QFRKLVNATDA
+771 QFRKLVNVTDT
-782 LNGAE
+782 LNNGAE
-787 YTITVLKNGDTES
+787 RTITVQKNGSTES
-800 TVSAHADDVVVVNV
+800 TASAYANDVIVVNV
-814 QPDSGCQASIHITA
+814 LPDSGCQASIRITA
-828 GGGEISFTE
+828 GGGEISYTE
-837 KMEGRAYQFIMPAA
+837 KMEGRAYQFTMPDA
-851 DVDVAVSFVKAG
+851 DVTVEVGFVKAG

-894 EKDHP
+894 EKEHP
-899 TVVDSAGSQLMI
+899 TVVDSAGNQLMI

-950 RDNLSENVSLLKTQM
+950 RDNLSENVILLKIQM
-965 QSVSDTMSKIDQ
+965 QNVSDTMSKIDQ
-977 LVSGKTLDDIKNDEE
+977 RISGKTLDDIKNDEE

-1039 LDYVIADLEDV
+1039 LEYVIADLEDV

-1065 VYVTGKFDIQFT
+1065 IYVNGKFDIQFV

-1104 NDDLDVHS
+1104 SDDLDIHS

-1138 DVEELYFDGDGYE
+1138 DVEDLYFDGDGYE

-1173 VVKGDINVGGIA
+1173 VVKGDINVGGIT

-1215 ILAGCENNG
+1215 ILVGCENNG
-1224 QITAKKDGAGGIVG
+1224 QIIAKKDGAGGIVG

-1253 VESTEGEYVGGI
+1253 VESTEGEFVGGI

-1291 AGAGTKIQNCHAMVL
+1291 AGSGTKIQNCYAMVL
-1306 IDGEAVRKGAIAGWL
+1306 INDEAVRKGAIAGWV

-1390 RIEVKYGKALSEIEF
+1390 RIEVKYGKSLSEIEF
-1405 PQTPP
+1405 PQAPP

-1427 GNITLEAEYSD
+1427 GNITLQAEYSD

-1447 KGTVAVDNVEENP
+1447 KGTVAVDGAAGNQ
-1460 DKPYAYIEGI
+1460 DKPYAYVEGI
-1470 YTDDAVLSA
+1470 YTDAAVLSA
-1479 LVTEYTA
+1479 STTEYTA
-1486 QQTKEEMNQKAESA
+1486 QQTKEETSQKAESV
-1500 VYEIRVENGGL
+1500 VYEIRIENGGL
-1511 SDDIVS
+1511 SNDTIS
-1517 SVRLLNPYGK
+1517 NVRLLNPYGK

-1538 WQEISYKE
+1538 WQEIGYKE

-1555 AGASASY
+1555 AGASAAY

-1576 AAGGAAALL
+1576 VAGGAAVLL
-1585 LIGIAVMR
+1585 LFGIIVVR
-1593 KRGKQKGKV
+1593 KRGKQKGKKAETAT